1 MYAPSDK
8 KAGWIRVASLVATR
22 FWFKCFGTT
31 GFTLVFFSAY
41 LYLLKHPVHPVTV
54 IPETAIDRLIGFEPL
69 MLPFYLSLW
78 LYVSLPPML
87 MQIRK
92 DIVEYGLRIG
102 SLCLAALVIFY
113 FWPSAV
119 PPSDIDWTRYPG
131 MAFLKGMDASGNAC
145 PSLHVA
151 TAVFSCYWLNRGLR
165 DLGFGKIPQMLST
178 AWCAAIVYSTMETR
192 QHMAIDVAAGIL
204 LALFFVLIFEK
215 KSFRIDLP
223 FLHEGFSGLLTM
235 KNLLIATGGAVY
247 LAIGFIASTESH
259 PPLFAVLLGLFP
271 LATAALASAWKS
283 KARAIL
289 LPAFIAAALAIA
301 LHPDELRDHAAW
313 LYFLQHAGAMTL
325 LGITFGATLASGHR
339 NALCSRIAGCMIPE
353 ELDANYLFY
362 TWKVTLAW
370 TCYFAASA
378 TISAL
383 LFFLGPIEYWSIF
396 ANFATPV
403 SLGAMFAGEYLIRLR
418 ALPDSPKM
426 SLSATIQAYR
436 EFSQRRN

>member
-8 KAGWIRVASLVATR
+8 KASRIRVASVVATR

-31 GFTLVFFSAY
+31 GFTLIFFSAY
-41 LYLLKHPVHPVTV
+41 LYLLKHPAHEVTV

-87 MQIRK
+87 MQNRR
-92 DIVEYGLRIG
+92 DIVEYGFRIG
-102 SLCLAALVIFY
+102 SLCLAALAIFH
-113 FWPSAV
+113 FWPTAV

-131 MAFLKGMDASGNAC
+131 MTFLKGMDASGNAC

-151 TAVFSCYWLNRGLR
+151 TAVFSCYWLNRKCLEM
-165 DLGFGKIPQMLST
+165 GFGKTVRNLNFL
-178 AWCAAIVYSTMETR
+178 WCASIVYSTMATR
-192 QHMAIDVAAGIL
+192 QHMAIDVASGIL
-204 LALFFVLIFEK
+204 LAFLFVLIFEK
-215 KSFRIDLP
+215 KSFRIGVHRRE
-223 FLHEGFSGLLTM
+223 FMGIFTFR
-235 KNLLIATGGAVY
+235 NLAVAIGGTIY

-271 LATAALASAWKS
+271 LAAASLASAWKS
-283 KARAIL
+283 KARGIL
-289 LPAFIAAALAIA
+289 LPIFVAAALAMA

-325 LGITFGATLASGHR
+325 LGITFGVTLTGGHEE
-339 NALCSRIAGCMIPE
+339 ALCSRIAGFMIHE
-353 ELDANYLFY
+353 ELDADYLFY

-370 TCYFAASA
+370 TIYFAASA
-378 TISAL
+378 TISML

-396 ANFATPV
+396 ANFATPI

-418 ALPDSPKM
+418 VLPDSPKM

-436 EFSQRRN
+436 EYSQRQN